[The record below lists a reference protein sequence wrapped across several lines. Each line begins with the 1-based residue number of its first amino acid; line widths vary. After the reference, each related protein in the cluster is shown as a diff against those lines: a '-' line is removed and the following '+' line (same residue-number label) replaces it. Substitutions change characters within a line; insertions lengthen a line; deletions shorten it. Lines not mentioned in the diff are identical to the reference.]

1 MKIFLGIAFIF
12 ALAAQVAHG
21 GGIGGIGGGGGSTV
35 AIYYYPATK
44 ILKIAGRPD
53 MHFEIARKGTS
64 RDSSLRTYY
73 LEPAE
78 FARLLEISD
87 SREVISVQGEG
98 GTSSY
103 RVVSGEQLQQVE
115 LIDRRAAIRGEVR

>member
-1 MKIFLGIAFIF
+1 MKRFLSIAFIF
-12 ALAAQVAHG
+12 VLGSQVAQG
-21 GGIGGIGGGGGSTV
+21 GGVGGFGGSR
-35 AIYYYPATK
+35 APLIYYDPITHSL
-44 ILKIAGRPD
+44 IIHGRPD
-53 MHFEIARKGTS
+53 IHFEITRKGS
-64 RDSSLRTYY
+64 VSDSNLKTYSLDA
-73 LEPAE
+73 AE